1 MEYRANMKALFIIV
15 NTGYSDTVMEV
26 ARSAGAT
33 GATILKARG
42 EGARHEVFMGM
53 TVDSEKEIVLS
64 LLDAETAEAVM
75 VAIKEKA
82 GRSTPAH
89 SICFTM
95 PVSRIVGMTQE
106 NLYQEE
112 VEK

>member
-1 MEYRANMKALFIIV
+1 VEYRANMKALFIIV

-64 LLDAETAEAVM
+64 LLDAETAEA
-75 VAIKEKA
+75 
-82 GRSTPAH
+82 AH